1 MRSVGLA
8 GSTVPEITDITT
20 NSVDGNGNCRTNT
33 PTDCYTTGTLDVASD
48 LHYYGDRTYVMTD
61 IPDFL
66 KGMNFIRTANDD
78 KRADETDANFLCF
91 TLTARSTV
99 YVLYDSRASSLP
111 AWLASTFADK
121 HAQATLEA
129 HEMRRRRKLRVRELC
144 GWARVGVGW
153 LFNFVLYFICCLFTI
168 TTCMLKGR
176 VWTQVW
182 MMSVVSAN
190 GLTWGL
196 VEPLECLIVVSL
208 PFLFDNKY
216 VGWLRTKLK
225 DLGFY

>member
-1 MRSVGLA
+1 MQDGFIEVFISMLVTVGLVTA
-8 GSTVPEITDITT
+8 ALMVCRAMFRW
-20 NSVDGNGNCRTNT
+20 GN
-33 PTDCYTTGTLDVASD
+33 
-48 LHYYGDRTYVMTD
+48 
-61 IPDFL
+61 
-66 KGMNFIRTANDD
+66 KGRPKRLRREMRAHAKEVTAPRKGQGDD
-78 KRADETDANFLCF
+78 KASLFKSM
-91 TLTARSTV
+91 ARISGV
-99 YVLYDSRASSLP
+99 GGAR
-111 AWLASTFADK
+111 WGADK